1 MDRKYIAR
9 VKYTNDLPPPKL
21 PPKLLK
27 YNADEQEFLKNE
39 VNNPSLITTLSTK
52 NDISQLVKIN
62 EDLGMELNLMKFPG
76 VLDNNDD
83 KMLYGFENIKLAPED
98 RVLLRNPG
106 VDRLTK
112 TDISKV
118 GFLRRTEYTSSTLTS
133 RPQSASANPFLNN
146 PKHGRKRKLLD
157 SNGNYT
163 DQYGAENVDAEEL
176 EDLVRLDSK
185 KLVTKIES
193 TFQTLDANMDK
204 YKHPVKKNLK
214 AKKVWSFLP
223 DTVSM
228 DEKFFMV
235 KLVGSAVLDK
245 AEREKLSLDSAIF
258 RPVELN
264 EDDWMSF
271 YSLTDKSKSK
281 KLINEMEHVLQDK
294 DTLNASDTFKFQRVR
309 DYNMHHIQFHDQHDL
324 AIAFNSEKNTAFYKP
339 IQSRIELKKR
349 RVNDFLKPLVKEHTV
364 DQINVVFNNPTTEE
378 QMFKDKVRSE
388 FDPIDFP
395 DVE

>member
-9 VKYTNDLPPPKL
+9 VKYANDLPPPKL

-245 AEREKLSLDSAIF
+245 AEREKLSLDSALF